1 MQVQLGGQRANRS
14 PLCTIVWILITLASF
29 ASQAIGTSV
38 DTYTGI
44 SSESDPHFD
53 ASDSGRNSVSFHKGM
68 EAGTLD
74 FAIPNRRLLTG
85 TKRSRKDRRSDGR
98 RVLSFHGISKPP
110 IPRPPIQNSGIHP
123 PPHPV

>member
-14 PLCTIVWILITLASF
+14 PLSTIVWILITLASF
-29 ASQAIGTSV
+29 ASQVIGTSV

-44 SSESDPHFD
+44 SSDPHFD
-53 ASDSGRNSVSFHKGM
+53 TSDSGRNSVPFHKGM

-98 RVLSFHGISKPP
+98 RVLSNHAISKPP
-110 IPRPPIQNSGIHP
+110 IPRPPIGNSGINP
-123 PPHPV
+123 PPDPFL